1 MTIEERY
8 ALSCYEEL
16 TKLDDAKD
24 VWLVRHNETGT
35 LYVKKRMQLYNRAIY
50 QRLLTCH
57 IPNVPEVI
65 LCVEDEAGLIVVEE
79 YIHGVT
85 LEQKLEQDG
94 VLSETKVAEIM
105 IKLCETLQLLH
116 ESTPPVIHR
125 DIKPSNI
132 MISSEGT
139 VKLIDF
145 NAAKEFTPGQSED
158 TRLMGTRKFAAPEQ
172 YGFGQSDQRTDIYA
186 LGVTMYYLLTK
197 HFPESNLYHGYLFP
211 VIEKCVNIDKN
222 RRYPDVSALQKDLR
236 KVMHGNG
243 RCDVGESAISDA
255 SVDATGESN
264 GQSTRESAP
273 EMKDTWFTRALYGYK
288 EWLPVGFRSGVLWKM
303 LLAVAGYLF
312 TVWLSC
318 TAIVKNADGVA
329 LTGYPLAVNR
339 VAIFLILLGTIF
351 FLWDYCGIRYRLPY
365 MKKNKIL
372 HWILSAVYLILYY
385 AFIIVLLII
394 IGG

>member
-24 VWLVRHNETGT
+24 VWLVRHNETGI

-50 QRLLTCH
+50 QRLMTCH
-57 IPNVPEVI
+57 IPNVPEVV
-65 LCVEDEAGLIVVEE
+65 LCVEDETGLIVVEE
-79 YIHGVT
+79 YIHGMT
-85 LEQKLEQDG
+85 LEQQLEQDG
-94 VLSETKVAEIM
+94 VLSETEVAEIM
-105 IKLCETLQLLH
+105 IKLCDTLQLLH
-116 ESTPPVIHR
+116 GSTPPVIHR

-186 LGVTMYYLLTK
+186 LGVTMHYLLTK
-197 HFPESNLYHGYLFP
+197 HFPESNLYHGFLLP
-211 VIEKCVNIDKN
+211 VIEKCMNIDKE
-222 RRYPDVSALQKDLR
+222 RRYPDVLTLK
-236 KVMHGNG
+236 
-243 RCDVGESAISDA
+243 SAISDA
-255 SVDATGESN
+255 GKGTT
-264 GQSTRESAP
+264 GQSVREASP
-273 EMKDTWFTRALYGYK
+273 EMKDTWFMRPLYGYK
-288 EWLPVGFRSGVLWKM
+288 EWFPVGFRSGVLWKM
-303 LLAVAGYLF
+303 LLSVSGYLF
-312 TVWLSC
+312 AVWLSC
-318 TAIVKNADGVA
+318 TAIIKNADGVV

-339 VAIFLILLGTIF
+339 VAMFLILLGTIF
-351 FLWDYCGIRYRLPY
+351 FLGNYCDIRYRLPL
-365 MKKNKIL
+365 MKRNKLL
-372 HWILSAVYLILYY
+372 HWILAAVYLILYY

-394 IGG
+394 FGG

>member
-16 TKLDDAKD
+16 TKLDDVKD

-50 QRLLTCH
+50 QRLSECH
-57 IPNVPEVI
+57 IPNVPKVV

-79 YIHGVT
+79 YIHGMT
-85 LEQKLEQDG
+85 LEQQLEQDG

-105 IKLCETLQLLH
+105 IKLCDTLQLLH
-116 ESTPPVIHR
+116 GSTPPVIHR

-211 VIEKCVNIDKN
+211 VIEKCMNIDKE
-222 RRYPDVSALQKDLR
+222 RRYPDVLTLK
-236 KVMHGNG
+236 
-243 RCDVGESAISDA
+243 SAISDA
-255 SVDATGESN
+255 SMGTT
-264 GQSTRESAP
+264 GQSSREASS
-273 EMKDTWFTRALYGYK
+273 EMKVTSFMRPLYGYK
-288 EWLPVGFRSGVLWKM
+288 EWFPVGFRSGVLWKM
-303 LLAVAGYLF
+303 LLAIAGYLF

-318 TAIVKNADGVA
+318 TAIVKNADGIA

-351 FLWDYCGIRYRLPY
+351 FLGNYCDIRYRLPF
-365 MKKNKIL
+365 MKRNKIL

-385 AFIIVLLII
+385 ALIIVLLII